1 MGASYIQKGRET
13 ADASYYEL
21 AKEALEKSLDLV
33 SNGPAA
39 ASAKT
44 HMAVVAMSEHQFE
57 EALSWAQEAL
67 ALGSGDPS
75 PWAIV
80 GDALTD
86 MGEYERAEDAYARL
100 RDPLHP
106 GG

>member
-1 MGASYIQKGRET
+1 MILN
-13 ADASYYEL
+13 D
-21 AKEALEKSLDLV
+21 
-33 SNGPAA
+33 PAA

-44 HMAVVAMSEHQFE
+44 HMAVVAMAEHQFD
-57 EALSWAQEAL
+57 EALSWAQAAL

-86 MGEYERAEDAYARL
+86 LGEYQRADDAYARL

-106 GG
+106 DDESNSWLTNETAELPICIFFEATPRVQST